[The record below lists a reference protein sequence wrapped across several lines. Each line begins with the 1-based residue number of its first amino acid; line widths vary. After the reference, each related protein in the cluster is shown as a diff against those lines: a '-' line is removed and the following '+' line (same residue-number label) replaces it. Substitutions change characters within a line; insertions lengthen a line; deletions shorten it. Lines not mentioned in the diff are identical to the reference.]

1 MRIHQL
7 ASVQRFAHFA
17 LVALLITAL
26 LMQPLGMTEAS
37 PDAFT
42 VALTGDLV
50 TLDPALATDGTS
62 GLVATQVYDT
72 LVTYEPGSMLPVPGL
87 AECWTVSVDARTW
100 TLHLRSGVTFHDGTP
115 LNAAAV
121 VFNLQR
127 WWDPAHP
134 YHQGNF
140 AYFRALFGYRGDP
153 NGLIEAISAAG
164 PSAVVIQLTR
174 ANNSVLSSLALP
186 AFSIASPAAIQA
198 GTLATAPVGTGP
210 FRFTQWAQGDR
221 VEMQA
226 NANHWRGAPRSPFL
240 VFRVIPSAADRL
252 AALRSG
258 AVRSPMTWQPRRAI
272 PNC

>member
-1 MRIHQL
+1 
-7 ASVQRFAHFA
+7 
-17 LVALLITAL
+17 
-26 LMQPLGMTEAS
+26 
-37 PDAFT
+37 
-42 VALTGDLV
+42 
-50 TLDPALATDGTS
+50 
-62 GLVATQVYDT
+62 
-72 LVTYEPGSMLPVPGL
+72 
-87 AECWTVSVDARTW
+87 
-100 TLHLRSGVTFHDGTP
+100 
-115 LNAAAV
+115 

-272 PNC
+272 PNCGH